1 MREADV
7 IGSTR
12 VLSSSAKR
20 NRPTAFILAVTM
32 AAAPFAAFAG
42 PAEDKATARELAK
55 EGIAA
60 EQKGDCATA
69 IDRLERAESLYH
81 APPHLQFL
89 ARCYGKVGR
98 LVDAAETWRRLTL
111 EPIPA
116 NAPPAFKDAMAEAK
130 AELPKIEPRL
140 GHLTLKAAQKYDG
153 FAAEV
158 DGKAWPAA
166 ALDVPRIIDPGKHL
180 IRARAT
186 GYKTTESSVDV
197 GEGKS
202 ESVTLT
208 LEAGVD
214 PGGVPPVASTTAS
227 TNATATAAPSV
238 TAVPTATTTATTD
251 PPRGSSPVKTI
262 GFVTFSVGVA
272 ALAGGVVVG
281 LIGTSKFNSLKAD
294 CTLPKRCVD
303 ASQRAD
309 AVDRL
314 ELTANVLYATG
325 GILAAAGLTMVLL
338 APSRK
343 DTPPPVALQF
353 SPAPSGGHVLLTG
366 SF

>member
-1 MREADV
+1 M
-7 IGSTR
+7 
-12 VLSSSAKR
+12 L
-20 NRPTAFILAVTM
+20 LAVTI
-32 AAAPFAAFAG
+32 AAAPLAALAG

-60 EQKGDCATA
+60 EQKGDCTTA
-69 IDRLERAESLYH
+69 IDRLERAESLFH

-98 LVDAAETWRRLTL
+98 LVDATETWRKLTL
-111 EPIPA
+111 EPLPA
-116 NAPPAFKDAMAEAK
+116 NAPPAFKDAIAEAK
-130 AELPKIEPRL
+130 LELPKLEPRL
-140 GHLTLKAAQKYDG
+140 GHLTLKAAEKYDG

-166 ALDVPRIIDPGKHL
+166 ALDVPRIIDPGKHV

-186 GYKTTESSVDV
+186 GYKTSEESVDI

-208 LEAGVD
+208 LEPGTD
-214 PGGVPPVASTTAS
+214 PGGTPPVASTSAS
-227 TNATATAAPSV
+227 ATAAPSV
-238 TAVPTATTTATTD
+238 TTTASTTAD
-251 PPRGSSPVKTI
+251 HPPTGSSPLKTA
-262 GFVTFSVGVA
+262 GFVTLSVGVA

-294 CTLPKRCVD
+294 CTAPKRCVD
-303 ASQRAD
+303 SAQRAD
-309 AVDRL
+309 EVDRL
-314 ELTANVLYATG
+314 ELTANILYATG
-325 GILAAAGLTMVLL
+325 GILAAAGLTMVLF
-338 APSRK
+338 APSGKRSA
-343 DTPPPVALQF
+343 PPVALQF
-353 SPAPSGGHVLLTG
+353 SPGPSGGHVSLTG

>member
-1 MREADV
+1 M
-7 IGSTR
+7 
-12 VLSSSAKR
+12 L
-20 NRPTAFILAVTM
+20 LAITI

-69 IDRLERAESLYH
+69 IDRLERAESLFH

-98 LVDAAETWRRLTL
+98 LVDATETWRRLTL
-111 EPIPA
+111 EPLPA
-116 NAPPAFKDAMAEAK
+116 NAPPAFKDAITEAK
-130 AELPKIEPRL
+130 LELPKLEPRL
-140 GHLTLKAAQKYDG
+140 GHLTLRAAQKYDG

-158 DGKAWPAA
+158 DGKAWPTA
-166 ALDVPRIIDPGKHL
+166 ALDVPRIIDPGKHV
-180 IRARAT
+180 IRARAI
-186 GYKTTESSVDV
+186 GYKTSEESVDI

-208 LEAGVD
+208 LEAGTD
-214 PGGVPPVASTTAS
+214 PGGTPPVASSSSSSSSSSSAAPTAS
-227 TNATATAAPSV
+227 TSVAPTSSS
-238 TAVPTATTTATTD
+238 TSDRPPT
-251 PPRGSSPVKTI
+251 GSSPLKTA
-262 GFVTFSVGVA
+262 GFVTLSVGVA

-281 LIGTSKFNSLKAD
+281 LIGTNKFNSLKAD
-294 CTLPKRCVD
+294 CAAPKSCRD

-309 AVDRL
+309 EVDRL
-314 ELTANVLYATG
+314 ELTANILYATG

-338 APSRK
+338 APSGK
-343 DTPPPVALQF
+343 QSPPPVSLQF
-353 SPAPSGGHVLLTG
+353 SPGPSGGHVSLTG